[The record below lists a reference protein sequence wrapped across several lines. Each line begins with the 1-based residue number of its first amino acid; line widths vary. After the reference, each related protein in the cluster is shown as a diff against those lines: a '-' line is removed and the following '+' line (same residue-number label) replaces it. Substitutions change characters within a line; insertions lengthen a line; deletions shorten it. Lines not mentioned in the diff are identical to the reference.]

1 MPGVVTQLL
10 VGANHTVKK
19 DDVLLTLEAMKMEYT
34 IRAPKDG
41 VILDAYFQVGDQVKV
56 VMSLWT
62 SKLLRGSCMS
72 DYVKIVEV
80 GPRDGLQNEKQ
91 ALSIE
96 QRLSFINDLIDAGLK
111 FIEVGSCVSAK
122 WVPQMSQSDK
132 LFKLLPQR
140 DDLNLSLLTPNL
152 KGFDAALAV
161 GCKEVAVFTAASE
174 SFTRKNINCSID
186 ESLERFSKIFQ
197 AAQANHVRVRGYV
210 SCMVD
215 CPYEGAIDPKQVVNV
230 VKRLYEMGCY
240 EISLGETI
248 GTATPD
254 RVQKVW
260 QACLAELDSNI
271 LVDIFIILMAWQLPI
286 SINLYSK
293 GFESLILRLLDWV
306 VVHMPKVHQGML
318 QLRICIIYCLK
329 LDTKQ
334 GSI

>member
-1 MPGVVTQLL
+1 
-10 VGANHTVKK
+10 
-19 DDVLLTLEAMKMEYT
+19 
-34 IRAPKDG
+34 
-41 VILDAYFQVGDQVKV
+41 
-56 VMSLWT
+56 
-62 SKLLRGSCMS
+62 MS

-111 FIEVGSCVSAK
+111 SIEVGSCVSAK
-122 WVPQMSQSDK
+122 WVPQMAQSDE
-132 LFKLLPQR
+132 LFRLLPQR
-140 DDLNLSLLTPNL
+140 NDLNLSLLTPNL
-152 KGFDAALAV
+152 KGFEAALAV

-186 ESLERFSKIFQ
+186 ESLERFSEIFQ
-197 AAQANHVRVRGYV
+197 AAQANNVRVRGYV

-230 VKRLYEMGCY
+230 VKRLHDMGCY

-260 QACLAELDSNI
+260 QACLAELDSKILAGHFHNTYGMAIANI
-271 LVDIFIILMAWQLPI
+271 YQSLQQGIRVFDSSLAGLGGCPYAKGSSGNVATEDLYYLLSHIGYETGIHLEKLMLASQN
-286 SINLYSK
+286 INQTLNRKNLSNYANTY
-293 GFESLILRLLDWV
+293 
-306 VVHMPKVHQGML
+306 L
-318 QLRICIIYCLK
+318 QQSCA
-329 LDTKQ
+329 
-334 GSI
+334 

>member
-1 MPGVVTQLL
+1 
-10 VGANHTVKK
+10 
-19 DDVLLTLEAMKMEYT
+19 
-34 IRAPKDG
+34 
-41 VILDAYFQVGDQVKV
+41 
-56 VMSLWT
+56 
-62 SKLLRGSCMS
+62 MS

-91 ALSIE
+91 ALSIK

-122 WVPQMSQSDK
+122 WVPQMSQSDE

-186 ESLERFSKIFQ
+186 ESLERFSEIFQ

-230 VKRLYEMGCY
+230 VKHLYEMGCY

-271 LVDIFIILMAWQLPI
+271 LAGHFHNTYGMAIANIYQSLQQGIRIFDSSLAGLGGCPYAKGASGNVATEDLYYLLSQIGYETG
-286 SINLYSK
+286 INLEK
-293 GFESLILRLLDWV
+293 L
-306 VVHMPKVHQGML
+306 ML
-318 QLRICIIYCLK
+318 ASQNISQTLK
-329 LDTKQ
+329 RKNLSNYANTYLQ
-334 GSI
+334 Q

>member
-1 MPGVVTQLL
+1 
-10 VGANHTVKK
+10 
-19 DDVLLTLEAMKMEYT
+19 
-34 IRAPKDG
+34 
-41 VILDAYFQVGDQVKV
+41 
-56 VMSLWT
+56 
-62 SKLLRGSCMS
+62 MS

-111 FIEVGSCVSAK
+111 SIEVGSCVSAK
-122 WVPQMSQSDK
+122 WVPQMAQSDE

-152 KGFDAALAV
+152 KGFEAALAV

-186 ESLERFSKIFQ
+186 ESLERFSEIFQ
-197 AAQANHVRVRGYV
+197 AAQANNVRVRGYV

-230 VKRLYEMGCY
+230 VKRLHDMGCY

-260 QACLAELDSNI
+260 QACLAELDSKILAGHFHNTYSMAIANI
-271 LVDIFIILMAWQLPI
+271 YQSLQQGIRVFDSSLAGLGGCPYAKGSSGNVATEDLYYLLSHIGYETGIHLEKLMLASQN
-286 SINLYSK
+286 INQTLNRKNLSNYANTY
-293 GFESLILRLLDWV
+293 
-306 VVHMPKVHQGML
+306 L
-318 QLRICIIYCLK
+318 QQSCA
-329 LDTKQ
+329 
-334 GSI
+334 

>member
-1 MPGVVTQLL
+1 
-10 VGANHTVKK
+10 
-19 DDVLLTLEAMKMEYT
+19 
-34 IRAPKDG
+34 
-41 VILDAYFQVGDQVKV
+41 
-56 VMSLWT
+56 
-62 SKLLRGSCMS
+62 MS

-111 FIEVGSCVSAK
+111 SIEVGSCVSAK
-122 WVPQMSQSDK
+122 WVPQMAQSDE

-152 KGFDAALAV
+152 KGFEAALAV

-186 ESLERFSKIFQ
+186 ESLERFSEIFQ
-197 AAQANHVRVRGYV
+197 AAQANNVRVRGYV

-230 VKRLYEMGCY
+230 VKRLHDMGCY

-260 QACLAELDSNI
+260 QACLAELDSKILAGHFHNTYGMAIANI
-271 LVDIFIILMAWQLPI
+271 YQSLQQGIRVFDSSLAGLGGCPYAKGSSGNVATEDLYYLLSHIGYETGIHLEKLMLASQN
-286 SINLYSK
+286 INQTLNRNNLSNYANTY
-293 GFESLILRLLDWV
+293 
-306 VVHMPKVHQGML
+306 L
-318 QLRICIIYCLK
+318 QQSCA
-329 LDTKQ
+329 
-334 GSI
+334 

>member
-1 MPGVVTQLL
+1 
-10 VGANHTVKK
+10 
-19 DDVLLTLEAMKMEYT
+19 
-34 IRAPKDG
+34 
-41 VILDAYFQVGDQVKV
+41 
-56 VMSLWT
+56 
-62 SKLLRGSCMS
+62 MS

-111 FIEVGSCVSAK
+111 SIEVGSCVSAK
-122 WVPQMSQSDK
+122 WVPQMAQSDE

-140 DDLNLSLLTPNL
+140 DELNLSLLTPNL
-152 KGFDAALAV
+152 KGFEAALAV

-186 ESLERFSKIFQ
+186 ESLERFSEIFK
-197 AAQANHVRVRGYV
+197 AAQANNVRVRGYV

-230 VKRLYEMGCY
+230 VKRLHDMGCY

-260 QACLAELDSNI
+260 QACLAELDSKILAGHFHNTYGMAIANI
-271 LVDIFIILMAWQLPI
+271 YQSLQQGIRVFDSSLAGLGGCPYAKGSSGNVATEDLYYLLSHIGYETGIHLEKLMLASQN
-286 SINLYSK
+286 INQTLNRKNLSNYANTY
-293 GFESLILRLLDWV
+293 
-306 VVHMPKVHQGML
+306 L
-318 QLRICIIYCLK
+318 QQSCA
-329 LDTKQ
+329 
-334 GSI
+334 

>member
-1 MPGVVTQLL
+1 
-10 VGANHTVKK
+10 
-19 DDVLLTLEAMKMEYT
+19 
-34 IRAPKDG
+34 
-41 VILDAYFQVGDQVKV
+41 
-56 VMSLWT
+56 
-62 SKLLRGSCMS
+62 MS

-96 QRLSFINDLIDAGLK
+96 QRLRFINDLIDAGLK
-111 FIEVGSCVSAK
+111 SIEVGSCVSAK
-122 WVPQMSQSDK
+122 WVPQMAQSDE

-140 DDLNLSLLTPNL
+140 DELNLSLLTPNL
-152 KGFDAALAV
+152 KGFEAALAV

-186 ESLERFSKIFQ
+186 ESLERFSEIFQ
-197 AAQANHVRVRGYV
+197 AAQANNVRVRGYV

-230 VKRLYEMGCY
+230 VKRLHHMGCY

-260 QACLAELDSNI
+260 QACLAELDSKILAGHFHNTYGMAIANI
-271 LVDIFIILMAWQLPI
+271 YQSLQQGIRVFDSSLAGLGGCPYAKGSSGNVATEDLYYLLSHIGYETG
-286 SINLYSK
+286 INLEK
-293 GFESLILRLLDWV
+293 L
-306 VVHMPKVHQGML
+306 ML
-318 QLRICIIYCLK
+318 ASQNINQTLNRNNLSNYANTYLQQSCA
-329 LDTKQ
+329 
-334 GSI
+334 

>member
-1 MPGVVTQLL
+1 
-10 VGANHTVKK
+10 
-19 DDVLLTLEAMKMEYT
+19 
-34 IRAPKDG
+34 
-41 VILDAYFQVGDQVKV
+41 
-56 VMSLWT
+56 
-62 SKLLRGSCMS
+62 MS

-111 FIEVGSCVSAK
+111 SIEVGSCVSAK
-122 WVPQMSQSDK
+122 WVPQMAQSDE

-152 KGFDAALAV
+152 KGFEAALAV

-186 ESLERFSKIFQ
+186 ESLERFSEIFK
-197 AAQANHVRVRGYV
+197 AAQANNVRVRGYV

-230 VKRLYEMGCY
+230 VKRLHNMGCY

-260 QACLAELDSNI
+260 QACLAELDSKILAGHFHNTYGMAIANI
-271 LVDIFIILMAWQLPI
+271 YQSLQQGIRVFDSSLAGLGGCPYAKGSSGNVATEDLYYLLSHIGYETG
-286 SINLYSK
+286 INLEK
-293 GFESLILRLLDWV
+293 L
-306 VVHMPKVHQGML
+306 ML
-318 QLRICIIYCLK
+318 ASQNINQTLNRKNLSNYANTYLQQSCA
-329 LDTKQ
+329 
-334 GSI
+334 

>member
-1 MPGVVTQLL
+1 
-10 VGANHTVKK
+10 
-19 DDVLLTLEAMKMEYT
+19 
-34 IRAPKDG
+34 
-41 VILDAYFQVGDQVKV
+41 
-56 VMSLWT
+56 
-62 SKLLRGSCMS
+62 MS

-111 FIEVGSCVSAK
+111 SIEVGSCVSAK
-122 WVPQMSQSDK
+122 WVPQMAQSDE
-132 LFKLLPQR
+132 LFKLLPQC

-152 KGFDAALAV
+152 KGFEAALAV

-186 ESLERFSKIFQ
+186 ESLERFSEIFQ
-197 AAQANHVRVRGYV
+197 AAQANNVRVRGYV

-230 VKRLYEMGCY
+230 VKRLHDMGCY

-260 QACLAELDSNI
+260 QACLAELDSKILAGHFHNTYGMAIANI
-271 LVDIFIILMAWQLPI
+271 YQSLQQDIRVFDSSLAGLGGCPYAKGSSGNVATEDLYYLLSHIGYETG
-286 SINLYSK
+286 INLEK
-293 GFESLILRLLDWV
+293 L
-306 VVHMPKVHQGML
+306 ML
-318 QLRICIIYCLK
+318 ASQNINQTLNRKNLSNYANTYLQQSCA
-329 LDTKQ
+329 
-334 GSI
+334 